1 MAKVKVEIYDYPS
14 SGGGCSCGCGGG
26 AAMTPAA
33 IKKQVGELQ
42 QQLEEKFAGQAE
54 AVYIDLRV
62 TPKEQVP
69 AELRALT
76 NGPYPAP
83 LVVIDGTPR
92 YAGDIHFEEIIKE
105 VERILA

>member
-14 SGGGCSCGCGGG
+14 SGGGCGCGCGGG
-26 AAMTPAA
+26 ASMTTAA

-62 TPKEQVP
+62 VPRDQVP
-69 AELRALT
+69 SELRALT

-83 LVVIDGTPR
+83 LVVVDGTPR
-92 YAGDIHFEEIIKE
+92 YAGDIPSEEIINE
-105 VERILA
+105 VANILA

>member
-14 SGGGCSCGCGGG
+14 SGGGCGCGCGGG
-26 AAMTPAA
+26 AAMTTAA

-54 AVYIDLRV
+54 AVYIDLRAV
-62 TPKEQVP
+62 PRNQVP
-69 AELRALT
+69 SELRALT

-83 LVVIDGTPR
+83 LVVVDCTPR
-92 YAGDIHFEEIIKE
+92 YAGDIPCEEIIKE
-105 VERILA
+105 VGNILA